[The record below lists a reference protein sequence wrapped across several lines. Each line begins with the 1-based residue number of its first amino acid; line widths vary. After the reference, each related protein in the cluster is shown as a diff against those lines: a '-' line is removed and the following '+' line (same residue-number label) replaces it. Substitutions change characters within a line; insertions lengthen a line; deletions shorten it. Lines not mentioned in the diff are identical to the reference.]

1 MTDEKKINEEI
12 NELEQQIVD
21 VKAYITQIEKD
32 WQEATDKLTELQTK
46 HETLTN
52 EKKESKIS
60 VDKAKTS
67 MDELK
72 AQILQ
77 LHTKTQAFANKKK

>member
-32 WQEATDKLTELQTK
+32 
-46 HETLTN
+46 
-52 EKKESKIS
+52 
-60 VDKAKTS
+60 
-67 MDELK
+67 
-72 AQILQ
+72 
-77 LHTKTQAFANKKK
+77 